1 MAKLSSEF
9 DQMVS
14 VSLPS
19 SFEEVIASGGQLA
32 DMLTKLRDVYEKFLH
47 AATSTSE
54 VKETACND

>member
-1 MAKLSSEF
+1 
-9 DQMVS
+9 MVS